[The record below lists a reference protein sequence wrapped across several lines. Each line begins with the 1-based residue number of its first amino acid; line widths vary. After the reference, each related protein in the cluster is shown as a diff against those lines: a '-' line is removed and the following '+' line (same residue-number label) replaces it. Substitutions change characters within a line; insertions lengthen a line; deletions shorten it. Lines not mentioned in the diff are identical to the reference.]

1 MRLPRF
7 LLFGGLCAALNN
19 ALVIGLVWAGFH
31 PLAASLLA
39 FLPVLAVGFALHSL
53 LTFETAMSPAAFLR
67 YALAMAT
74 NFPAWSASLFILSD
88 LLGAP
93 IAFAAPA
100 TTVLLV
106 AWNFLFARWA
116 LARFPL
122 ERNRSRI
129 KKSRQ
134 NEEAG
139 ANSDRES
146 LSTFAEFALT
156 KNPQALADPLS
167 PEKSR

>member
-7 LLFGGLCAALNN
+7 LLFGGLCAALND

-53 LTFETAMSPAAFLR
+53 LTFETAMSLATFLR

-116 LARFPL
+116 LARCPL
-122 ERNRSRI
+122 ERNRSSD

-146 LSTFAEFALT
+146 PSTFAEFALT
-156 KNPQALADPLS
+156 KKPQAIPAPLS

>member
-7 LLFGGLCAALNN
+7 LLFGGFCAALNN
-19 ALVIGLVWAGFH
+19 ALVIGLVWAGLH
-31 PLAASLLA
+31 PLVASLLA
-39 FLPVLAVGFALHSL
+39 FFPVLVAGFALHSL
-53 LTFETAMSPAAFLR
+53 LTFQTAMSKAAFLR

-100 TTVLLV
+100 TTALLIT
-106 AWNFLFARWA
+106 WNFLTARWA
-116 LARFPL
+116 LT
-122 ERNRSRI
+122 
-129 KKSRQ
+129 KKP
-134 NEEAG
+134 
-139 ANSDRES
+139 
-146 LSTFAEFALT
+146 
-156 KNPQALADPLS
+156 KPVADPLS